1 MLETLIA
8 QLTKVHLWQISVTV
22 SLLLLSLGFTG
33 SIPFLDVDL
42 TVGQEYLAIDT
53 GVTFFFMGVVLKA
66 MKMFTE

>member
-1 MLETLIA
+1 MLEQLIG
-8 QLTKVHLWQISVTV
+8 LLDKISLWQLSITV
-22 SLLLLSLGFTG
+22 SLLLLTLGFTG

-53 GVTFFFMGVVLKA
+53 AMTFFFMGVVLKA